1 MTSFPG
7 ASHAFLT
14 SRLTSPPEETLNER
28 LVQYA
33 TYAGKAAQVSLRKQ
47 FANAVKTES
56 KTVLPPSTP
65 LDKIGQQSHC
75 PRSTPPQSCLL
86 TELK

>member
-47 FANAVKTES
+47 FANAVS
-56 KTVLPPSTP
+56 FALIFWWSFW
-65 LDKIGQQSHC
+65 
-75 PRSTPPQSCLL
+75 LL
-86 TELK
+86 RLFWLKAVEAKEMA